1 MKDLTEM
8 PRRLLVAKVNSEVET
23 DDEAA
28 ERKRLEAK
36 WGQVWSTDE
45 MCEDFNVEGFMAP
58 FVVVKRKSDGVR
70 GSLSFQARPRFYFS
84 FTAERR

>member
-8 PRRLLVAKVNSEVET
+8 PRRLLVHMVNSEVET
-23 DDEAA
+23 EDKDA

-36 WGQVWSTDE
+36 WGQVWNTEELS
-45 MCEDFNVEGFMAP
+45 EDFNVEGFMAP

-70 GSLSFQARPRFYFS
+70 GSLAFQDWPRFYFG
-84 FTAERR
+84 FTEDTR